1 MSGWRKIFAAKMAH
15 SKLLHA
21 VPRAAA
27 LGWYV
32 FPQRRH
38 YLAYM
43 MLAVGIYA
51 WNIFSCMFLRK
62 IKDIPKASLPK
73 VRLSI
78 DSSAPW
84 PDVMPS
90 SPIWFV
96 LL

>member
-1 MSGWRKIFAAKMAH
+1 MPH
-15 SKLLHA
+15 SPVLHA

-38 YLAYM
+38 YLTYM
-43 MLAVGIYA
+43 ALAVGIYA
-51 WNIFSCMFLRK
+51 WNIFSCTILRK

-84 PDVMPS
+84 PHVMPS
-90 SPIWFV
+90 PPIWIV